1 MHGHWRPPPGSSR
14 SSPPTDPTAVPVI
27 RDRLPT
33 FSTSVPVVVIGA
45 GAAGAV
51 AALAARDTGAKVLIL
66 DRDASPAGATA
77 ASSGMIPAAGT
88 RAQTAREVEDSA
100 ESFAEDIQAKSN
112 GRSAAHL
119 VDAYTRASAETLDW
133 LETGCGIRFELVEG
147 VAPGHRVSRMHALAD
162 RGGTSLLSA
171 LYRTLAA
178 RGVRMQPGARVTDLY
193 VDGEQRVRGVRYIRG
208 ERDAVDIGCSAVVL
222 ATNGFAGN
230 EERVRL
236 HLPDVRALPFAG
248 HDGSQGD
255 ALAWGEELGAAIDD
269 IDGFLAHSSVV
280 MPQRLQLPWALMTE
294 GAIQV
299 NRQGERFGNEHE
311 GYSESALF
319 VLAQPEGIAFN
330 IYDERVHEVGL
341 AMPNYPEAVAR
352 GLIKRA
358 VALRDLA
365 EALGIDRVGLEHTIA
380 LVNAMAF
387 EDDADDFGRQFHA
400 SQMLLGPYYGVQ
412 ITGALLGSEGG
423 LAIDAE
429 GRVLRPDGSTLP
441 NMLAAG
447 GAARGLS
454 GDGGGGYLEGN
465 GLLAAVVGG
474 RFAGRTAAQIA
485 Y

>member
-1 MHGHWRPPPGSSR
+1 
-14 SSPPTDPTAVPVI
+14 VPVI

-88 RAQTAREVEDSA
+88 RAQTAREVDDSA
-100 ESFAEDIQAKSN
+100 EGFAEDIQAKSN

-133 LETGCGIRFELVEG
+133 LETGCGVRFELVEG

-341 AMPNYPEAVAR
+341 AIVDNRPHAVAR
-352 GLIKRA
+352 DSSSAPSRC
-358 VALRDLA
+358 
-365 EALGIDRVGLEHTIA
+365 
-380 LVNAMAF
+380 
-387 EDDADDFGRQFHA
+387 
-400 SQMLLGPYYGVQ
+400 
-412 ITGALLGSEGG
+412 
-423 LAIDAE
+423 AI
-429 GRVLRPDGSTLP
+429 
-441 NMLAAG
+441 
-447 GAARGLS
+447 
-454 GDGGGGYLEGN
+454 
-465 GLLAAVVGG
+465 
-474 RFAGRTAAQIA
+474 
-485 Y
+485 